1 MTFAPS
7 RIQNFTMSLEANGS
21 FVDEFGKADA
31 DAQVETLLISVGGFD
46 GLTEKNDKIRPKKV
60 LKRKRFRRKFCRRRF
75 LWH

>member
-31 DAQVETLLISVGGFD
+31 DAQVGNLVNLRWRI
-46 GLTEKNDKIRPKKV
+46 
-60 LKRKRFRRKFCRRRF
+60 
-75 LWH
+75 